1 MGDAMTPFRDVE
13 NIDDET
19 RRNMTQ
25 AFDAVCD
32 RLKLDEDDPLRGKL
46 ADEIIAL
53 VSIGERDPARLFAL
67 AIEAIDSDE
76 TDDTGD

>member
-1 MGDAMTPFRDVE
+1 MMFQDVE

-19 RRNMTQ
+19 RRSMTQ

-32 RLKLDEDDPLRGKL
+32 RLRLDTDDPLKGKL

-67 AIEAIDSDE
+67 AIEAIDSVSDE
-76 TDDTGD
+76 D